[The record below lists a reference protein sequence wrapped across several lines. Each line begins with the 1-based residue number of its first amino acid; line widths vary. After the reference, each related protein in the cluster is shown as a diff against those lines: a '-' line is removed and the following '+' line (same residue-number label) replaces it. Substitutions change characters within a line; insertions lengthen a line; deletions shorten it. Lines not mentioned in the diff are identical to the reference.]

1 MTPAELLTDSLE
13 RVRESVTAVLD
24 GLSPE
29 DVTYRPASDANPIG
43 WLVWHLTRIQ
53 DDHIADA
60 AGSSQVWISQGWAR
74 RFNLPLDTSETGY
87 GHTSDQVAMV
97 QVESA
102 RLLTEY
108 HDTVHDHT
116 IQYVRTHTDDDLT
129 RIVDRSWNPP
139 VTLGVRLV
147 SVIAD
152 GLQHAGQAAFIRG
165 LIQRRR

>member
-1 MTPAELLTDSLE
+1 MTSAQLLMDAFGRIHELIHQ
-13 RVRESVTAVLD
+13 VLD
-24 GLSPE
+24 GLTPDE
-29 DVTYRPASDANPIG
+29 LAFRVDNQANSIT

-60 AGSSQVWISQGWAR
+60 AGSSQVWTSQGWAQ
-74 RFNLPLDTSETGY
+74 RFNLPLETSQTGY
-87 GHTSDQVAMV
+87 GHTSEQVALV
-97 QVESA
+97 QVESPH
-102 RLLTEY
+102 LLTGY
-108 HDTVHDHT
+108 HDAVYEHT
-116 IQYVRTHTDDDLT
+116 IQYVRTRTDNDLT
-129 RIVDRSWNPP
+129 RIVDQSWNPP